1 MEGCL
6 YMENIILNNG
16 VEIPILGF
24 GTAGVKDEEI
34 IKNSIKVGYR
44 LLDTARMYDNE
55 EIIGRFISRNYINR
69 NELFITTKLCKRS
82 NNCKKARNDID
93 DSLKRLN
100 TDYVDLIL
108 IHEPYIE
115 SYEMYDAIKEAYI
128 SGKARAIGISNFNLK
143 CYGEFIKKCG
153 IIPSINQ
160 LEYHVYFSQEE
171 LKIYSESK
179 GTKIQA
185 WSPIVSGRAELFED
199 DVMLSISK
207 KYGKT
212 IPQLALK
219 YLIQQ
224 GISVVPK
231 TLSTERMKENF
242 NIFDFTI
249 SDDDMVKI
257 KSLNRNT
264 SITDWYRS
272 DWF

>member
-1 MEGCL
+1 
-6 YMENIILNNG
+6 MENIILNNG
-16 VEIPILGF
+16 VKIPILGF
-24 GTAGVKDEEI
+24 GTARVKDEEI

-44 LLDTARMYDNE
+44 LLDTARMYENE
-55 EIIGRFISRNYINR
+55 EIIGKFISRNYISR
-69 NELFITTKLCKRS
+69 DEIFITTKLCKTS
-82 NNCKKARNDID
+82 NSYEKAKYDID
-93 DSLKRLN
+93 DSLKKLN

-108 IHEPYIE
+108 IHEPYME

-128 SGKARAIGISNFNLK
+128 SGKTRAIGISNFNLK
-143 CYGEFIKKCG
+143 CYDEFINRCE

-160 LEYHVYFSQEE
+160 LEYHVYFSRKE

-185 WSPIVSGRAELFED
+185 WSPIVAGRAELFED
-199 DVMLSISK
+199 NVMLSMSK

-219 YLIQQ
+219 YLTQQ

-231 TLSTERMKENF
+231 TSSIQRMQENF
-242 NIFDFTI
+242 DIFDFNI
-249 SDDDMVKI
+249 SDEDMVKI
-257 KSLNRNT
+257 KSLNRNI
-264 SITDWYRS
+264 SITDWYRN